1 MRTLSFPNL
10 LPPRWRLRLV
20 CFLGLATSGA
30 LVYSAIFS
38 QQSKVIRNQPVQAN
52 PAAVV
57 QQATEDYDAIRIDS
71 GALLRQLRSDLVRI
85 EANRLIAEATK
96 QTQNKGPAEAPFAC
110 YGLGL
115 SCGINQFE
123 KDAITALELALKQ
136 RNHPAAMQAL
146 LKIEALDIARV
157 GAMPV
162 AEPDWQVPVYS
173 LLKRATARN
182 LNHRSSPVGQMDA
195 ALEGRVQVPASVGSP
210 VDSSVTGG
218 G

>member
-1 MRTLSFPNL
+1 MKTLTFPPAL
-10 LPPRWRLRLV
+10 LTRWRLGLV
-20 CFLGLATSGA
+20 CCLGLAASGA
-30 LVYSAIFS
+30 LTYSAISS
-38 QQSKVIRNQPVQAN
+38 QDRKVIRNQPVQAN

-57 QQATEDYDAIRIDS
+57 QQATGDYDAIRADS
-71 GALLRQLRSDLVRI
+71 GAILRQLRSDLVRI

-96 QTQNKGPAEAPFAC
+96 QTQNKGPAEAPFSC

-115 SCGINQFE
+115 GCGLNQFE
-123 KDAITALELALKQ
+123 KDAITALEVALKQ
-136 RNHPAAMQAL
+136 RNHSVAMQAL
-146 LKIEALDIARV
+146 LKIEALDMARA

-182 LNHRSSPVGQMDA
+182 LNQRSSPVGQMDA
-195 ALEGRVQVPASVGSP
+195 ALQGRSQAPASNR
-210 VDSSVTGG
+210 SSVTGG

>member
-1 MRTLSFPNL
+1 MRAFTFSPL
-10 LPPRWRLRLV
+10 LTRWRLSLV

-30 LVYSAIFS
+30 LIYSAIS
-38 QQSKVIRNQPVQAN
+38 TQQSKVIRNQPVQAN

-57 QQATEDYDAIRIDS
+57 QQATEDYDAIRADN
-71 GALLRQLRSDLVRI
+71 GAILRQLRGDLIRI

-110 YGLGL
+110 YGQGL
-115 SCGINQFE
+115 ACGLNQFE
-123 KDAITALELALKQ
+123 KDAISTLERALKQ
-136 RNHPAAMQAL
+136 RNHSAAMQAL
-146 LKIEALDIARV
+146 LKIEALDIARA

-182 LNHRSSPVGQMDA
+182 LNQRSSPVGQMDA
-195 ALEGRVQVPASVGSP
+195 ALQGRGQFPTAADSPADASE
-210 VDSSVTGG
+210 TGG